1 MPLPAAPTCPK
12 MSYDTAF
19 PDVSIPDTLSAHV
32 QVKDPK
38 RHFIYVETGFFARW
52 WDEQPDARRNLTRA
66 LVANGQLEFINGAWC
81 MHDEASPFYVEV
93 SLRLTS
99 HI

>member
-1 MPLPAAPTCPK
+1 MC
-12 MSYDTAF
+12 
-19 PDVSIPDTLSAHV
+19 
-32 QVKDPK
+32 
-38 RHFIYVETGFFARW
+38 R
-52 WDEQPDARRNLTRA
+52 DEQPDARRNLTRA